1 MLQTIKRDTL
11 HPETKKR
18 PQKDGKRGAIMIK
31 SNPVFP
37 GWVTHKLE
45 NNYTTD
51 VLPRVESP
59 ELQARIC
66 SLWVWQ
72 QEEEPPGNLALKADK
87 V

>member
-18 PQKDGKRGAIMIK
+18 PQKDGKRGAIMMK

-45 NNYTTD
+45 NNYGAE
-51 VLPRVESP
+51 VLT
-59 ELQARIC
+59 
-66 SLWVWQ
+66 
-72 QEEEPPGNLALKADK
+72 QE
-87 V
+87 